1 MNKTQEFID
10 SIANDNS
17 EQTSNAFAA
26 MIMDK
31 VKTTLDIKRVELASS
46 TYAMQSDSDPDL

>member
-10 SIANDNS
+10 AVVNDNAD
-17 EQTSNAFAA
+17 QTENAFNA
-26 MIMDK
+26 MIMDT

-46 TYAMQSDSDPDL
+46 TYSMQSDPDL

>member
-10 SIANDNS
+10 AVVNNNPD
-17 EQTSNAFAA
+17 QTANAFTA

-46 TYAMQSDSDPDL
+46 TYSMQSDSDPDL